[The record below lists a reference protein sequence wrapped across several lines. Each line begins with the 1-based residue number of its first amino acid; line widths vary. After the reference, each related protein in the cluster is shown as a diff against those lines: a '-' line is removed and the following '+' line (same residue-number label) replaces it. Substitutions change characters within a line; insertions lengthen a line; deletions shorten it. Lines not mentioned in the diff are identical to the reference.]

1 LVRSLKEIEMASGT
15 VKFFNSQKGF
25 GFIEQDG
32 GGPDV
37 FVHVSA
43 VERAGMRGLA
53 EGQKLQ
59 FDIEAD
65 RKSGKSAATNL
76 QTAWPALAGWKPGV
90 HAPGFCMLAQAIV
103 AQTVAR
109 MQADPSA
116 ANRMIEMA
124 RKPGTRVEFVLF
136 DVFYEDGSRRS
147 NRKVPSAELGGID
160 GDAAARA
167 IIAEQDQTIA
177 EKSGVPPLPIKSI
190 RRSGASNWLES
201 ASVPVSEVRDMSRPL
216 CG

>member
-1 LVRSLKEIEMASGT
+1 
-15 VKFFNSQKGF
+15 
-25 GFIEQDG
+25 
-32 GGPDV
+32 
-37 FVHVSA
+37 
-43 VERAGMRGLA
+43 
-53 EGQKLQ
+53 
-59 FDIEAD
+59 
-65 RKSGKSAATNL
+65 
-76 QTAWPALAGWKPGV
+76 
-90 HAPGFCMLAQAIV
+90 MLAQAIV
-103 AQTVAR
+103 TQTVAR
-109 MQADPSA
+109 MQADLSA

-190 RRSGASNWLES
+190 RRSGASN
-201 ASVPVSEVRDMSRPL
+201 
-216 CG
+216 